1 MLCRQD
7 PVSGRLGA
15 TLPPIC
21 ARAAPCT
28 LPAAGS
34 RTRFAPFGPLS
45 TFIRRLPGTFWVQ
58 NTAAPGIYV
67 YLTWFENTYTRH
79 RAIPVLDGN
88 GQRDSCGPRGIEEE
102 DGTRPRRQLER
113 GCQTSL
119 RGNHT
124 EKTDARGLRI
134 HRQASRD
141 LEDHRPETRR
151 RDQKTA
157 EPS

>member
-7 PVSGRLGA
+7 PVSGRLIGRF
-15 TLPPIC
+15 LQC
-21 ARAAPCT
+21 ALALLRVPCQQ
-28 LPAAGS
+28 LVLGLVSLLSGHFQLSSDAYQV
-34 RTRFAPFGPLS
+34 PL
-45 TFIRRLPGTFWVQ
+45 GYK
-58 NTAAPGIYV
+58 NTAGPGLYV
-67 YLTWFENTYTRH
+67 YLIRFENTYTRH

-124 EKTDARGLRI
+124 EKTDARSRRI
-134 HRQASRD
+134 HRQASRV
-141 LEDHRPETRR
+141 LEDPRLERSS
-151 RDQKTA
+151 RDPKMA
-157 EPS
+157 GP